1 MSALSFRKIDIDNIK
16 LMSPDKLDSHYIC
29 NMKYNDKIMY
39 IQTPSLPIVDVSE
52 QYVLL
57 KLTDEFKKFIE
68 DIDNHCIKYTY
79 DNSTEWFKKDIPYD
93 ALLNMYENIDID
105 DGTIR
110 LDFPYIKEKLQC
122 KIYNSDRE
130 CIGVDTLKE
139 GNNIIL
145 LLFFKGL
152 KIFSSNFH
160 LDFHINQIKLLE
172 NEYKILKEYSI
183 IDDEEST
190 PLIDDYIFKED
201 IDDELKRQEELKEK
215 QLKLEKELKLKK
227 ELEIKNKMKEL
238 EEQLNKLN
246 N

>member
-1 MSALSFRKIDIDNIK
+1 MSALSFRKIDINNIK
-16 LMSPDKLDSHYIC
+16 LMSPDKLDNHYIC
-29 NMKYNDKIMY
+29 NMKYNDNIIY
-39 IQTPSLPIVDVSE
+39 VQTPSLPIVDVSE

-79 DNSTEWFKKDIPYD
+79 DNSTEWFKKEIPYD
-93 ALLNMYENIDID
+93 ALINMYENIDID

-130 CIGVDTLKE
+130 CIDIDTLKE

-183 IDDEEST
+183 IDDEESNT
-190 PLIDDYIFKED
+190 SIDDYIFKED
-201 IDDELKRQEELKEK
+201 IDAEIKKQEELKEK